1 MHEYHNDVLSG
12 LPWVGYLAS
21 TDLSSLEGVELGSNL
36 HAFDMT
42 GLVGHSFFCQLARSN
57 HLLCPISIK
66 LYLCDKYG
74 TCRCW
79 GV

>member
-42 GLVGHSFFCQLARSN
+42 GLVGHSFFASWRGLTIFCVPS
-57 HLLCPISIK
+57 P
-66 LYLCDKYG
+66 
-74 TCRCW
+74 
-79 GV
+79 